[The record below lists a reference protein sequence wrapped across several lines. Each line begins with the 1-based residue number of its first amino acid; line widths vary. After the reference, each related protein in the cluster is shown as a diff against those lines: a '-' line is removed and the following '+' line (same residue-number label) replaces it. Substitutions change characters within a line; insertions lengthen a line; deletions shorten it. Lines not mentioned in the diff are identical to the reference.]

1 MPKYKIN
8 HELTKA
14 RISTSKSFTATEKRY
29 LIDLVNAD
37 RDAPPSIDPRDERFG
52 MIVCSA
58 VRYALGRMSY
68 IVGTTA
74 DFVTENVQNLSTNTL
89 CNINLDYLHERR
101 ANNLGMDIDASAWE
115 AMNSIIVAEIN
126 RRKAQK

>member
-1 MPKYKIN
+1 MAKPKIN
-8 HELTKA
+8 HELLKA
-14 RISTSKSFTATEKRY
+14 KLLTSRKLTASEKNY
-29 LIDLVNAD
+29 LIDMINAD
-37 RDAPPSIDPRDERFG
+37 IDSPPAIDPRSDTFG

-68 IVGTTA
+68 IVGVTT
-74 DFVTENVQNLSTNTL
+74 DFVSENVQNLSTNTL

-101 ANNLGMDIDASAWE
+101 ANNLGMDIDANAWD
-115 AMNSIIVAEIN
+115 AMNTIIVAEIN